1 MYYYAWYFILS
12 ILYYFVLYKFLFLH
26 IFTCIHFYIIN
37 NIKYNFTFILLQF
50 FIIFILLLHKYN
62 IFYFSYL
69 STSKFFVKSTFSFKS
84 ILFSC
89 IFVAIM

>member
-1 MYYYAWYFILS
+1 MHGIIYYVYCIMY
-12 ILYYFVLYKFLFLH
+12 YYFVLYKFLFLH